1 MRVHRVI
8 GDPVKVVKALHGAT
22 PLAFEPRRI
31 CHPVRAIGLRHTA
44 IHNGRE
50 PSLRTMVVTS

>member
-31 CHPVRAIGLRHTA
+31 GHPVRAIGLRH
-44 IHNGRE
+44 GRE